1 MAESITTERA
11 FDASHPTALAVYCSD
26 GRFTGC
32 VEELLRTLGHPRLDT
47 VTIPGGPGLL
57 DPKTSGYT
65 DCDSFS
71 RSAEFLIRE
80 HHITAVVL
88 LAHKGCGYYGRK
100 FPDLTPD
107 EIEKRQLADLRYAIA
122 ELADTHPRLSI
133 DAFIAVPDGGR
144 VRFDRVAR

>member
-1 MAESITTERA
+1 
-11 FDASHPTALAVYCSD
+11 
-26 GRFTGC
+26 
-32 VEELLRTLGHPRLDT
+32 
-47 VTIPGGPGLL
+47 
-57 DPKTSGYT
+57 
-65 DCDSFS
+65 
-71 RSAEFLIRE
+71 
-80 HHITAVVL
+80 VVL